1 MSKILLEE
9 KYVLEYIRDMLST
22 LKTGAKEVTDARY
35 HHNASYEKIP
45 SILRNGILSLLETN
59 KLGITKYTDQDLD
72 ILNDITSH
80 VNGNDSISLSVVGLT
95 DLYPNEDEYN
105 PYSPN
110 YVDLIISSDVKARR
124 SSTRYGNEFLVKDKI
139 STDKIKAVDTRLL
152 RLMEE
157 KRYDVKVI
165 IEKYNHLREIA
176 LIIKEL
182 NLDVLL
188 REMSE
193 DNLTFDID
201 KVSKTPQIVLKPK
214 NK

>member
-22 LKTGAKEVTDARY
+22 LKIGAKEVTDARY

-59 KLGITKYTDQDLD
+59 KLGITKYTDQDLE

-105 PYSPN
+105 PYSQN

-139 STDKIKAVDTRLL
+139 SPDKIKAVDIRLL
-152 RLMEE
+152 KSMEE
-157 KRYDVKVI
+157 KRNHEKEI

-201 KVSKTPQIVLKPK
+201 KVSKTPQIVLKQK